1 MQTEYGTDDLVI
13 FGVNHPEHS
22 SSNDTMS
29 DGNDIGLL
37 QDDTATDAWG
47 LWTAEWRDIYVLD
60 ADGALVGVLNL
71 TDNDLRDEAGD
82 AAVRELIDS
91 ALP

>member
-1 MQTEYGTDDLVI
+1 
-13 FGVNHPEHS
+13 
-22 SSNDTMS
+22 MS

-37 QDDTATDAWG
+37 QDDTSTDAWG
-47 LWTAEWRDIYVLD
+47 LWQAEWRDTYVLD

-71 TDNDLRDEAGD
+71 TDNDLREEAGD
-82 AAVRELIDS
+82 AALRELIDS